1 MRTVGAG
8 LLVLIALVLA
18 GVALPGAWIER
29 NLVQADGFVGL
40 AGPLGADPGFQAQ
53 LTDALATEATAAA
66 ELPPALADVLEP
78 LIADA
83 AATVAA
89 LPGYPAAWDDTLRR
103 SHELSFPSEVNLG
116 TGVESPQPLRLD
128 LTPVVS
134 LALQEVGSGIG
145 IEVPEPAE
153 TLIEI
158 GPAEQQSALG
168 RLAAISGLWSVLLV
182 AAGVSGLLA
191 LIIARRRGTTLALLG
206 AGTAVLGGIYWLASG
221 AAPGVA
227 EQLRTQNAGA
237 ESPIAALF
245 REGLVARAVEDAQ
258 PLSLAVVGVGVMI
271 FVVGVA
277 ARLLGGGRRQARQV

>member
-1 MRTVGAG
+1 MRTVGAA

-29 NLVQADGFVGL
+29 NLVQADGFVEL
-40 AGPLGADPGFQAQ
+40 AGPLGADPGFQTQ

-66 ELPPALADVLEP
+66 ELPPAIAGIIEP

-83 AATVAA
+83 AASVAA

-103 SHELSFPSEVNLG
+103 SHELSFPTDVNLSS
-116 TGVESPQPLRLD
+116 GVESPQPVRLD

-145 IEVPEPAE
+145 LEVPEPAE

-158 GPAEQQSALG
+158 GPAEQQASLG
-168 RLAAISGLWSVLLV
+168 QLAAVSGLWPFLLI
-182 AAGVSGLLA
+182 AAGISALLA
-191 LIIARRRGTTLALLG
+191 LVVARRRGTTLALLG
-206 AGTAVLGGIYWLASG
+206 VGTAVLGGLYWLASG
-221 AAPGVA
+221 AAPGAV
-227 EQLRTQNAGA
+227 EQLRVQNAA
-237 ESPIAALF
+237 TESPIAALF

-258 PLSLAVVGVGVMI
+258 PLALAVVGVGVVC

-277 ARLLGGGRRQARQV
+277 ARLLGGGRRRAQQP

>member
-1 MRTVGAG
+1 MRTVGAA
-8 LLVLIALVLA
+8 LLVLIALILA

-29 NLVQADGFVGL
+29 NLVQADGFVEL
-40 AGPLGADPGFQAQ
+40 AGPLGADPDFQAR

-66 ELPPALADVLEP
+66 ELPPAFAGIIEP

-103 SHELSFPSEVNLG
+103 SHDLSVPTEVNVS

-158 GPAEQQSALG
+158 GPAEQQVALG
-168 RLAAISGLWSVLLV
+168 QLAAISGLWPFLLT
-182 AAGVSGLLA
+182 AAGMTALLA
-191 LIIARRRGTTLALLG
+191 LVLARRRGTTLALLG
-206 AGTAVLGGIYWLASG
+206 VGIAVLGGIYWLASG
-221 AAPGVA
+221 AAPGGA
-227 EQLRTQNAGA
+227 EQLRAQNADA

-258 PLSLAVVGVGVMI
+258 PLSLAVFGLGVVLCVM
-271 FVVGVA
+271 GVA
-277 ARLLGGGRRQARQV
+277 ARLLAGGRTRTQQD